1 MAIDFKVI
9 GNRIKNERKLSK
21 QSQEVLAEKLNISA
35 SFQSR
40 MERGATTISLDML
53 TRIAESLGIPLSRLV
68 TGIADCSDESLNEEL
83 TSVTVDFSPNEKRLL
98 LDIANLIKR
107 NR

>member
-53 TRIAESLGIPLSRLV
+53 TRIAETLNIPLSRLV